1 MTVGIAY
8 ANLGHPSRDI
18 NDNFDDFRDMVWSFF
33 GAGSSLQEL
42 YVSHDKMKP
51 EFWPVLAEAAKWSK
65 GNENIL
71 KDTHWIGGSPIN
83 LEVYGFA
90 SWSPEKGI
98 ITLRNPADNLVEY
111 NLNLKHVLEIPN
123 SNIRFYTLTSARPD
137 DLEFDAINV
146 GIEKDVTIK
155 LQAFETKVLEA
166 IPIEE

>member
-1 MTVGIAY
+1 MPD
-8 ANLGHPSRDI
+8 L
-18 NDNFDDFRDMVWSFF
+18 
-33 GAGSSLQEL
+33 
-42 YVSHDKMKP
+42 
-51 EFWPVLAEAAKWSK
+51 K

-83 LEVYGFA
+83 LEVYAFA

-123 SNIRFYTLTSARPD
+123 SNIRFYILTSARPD
-137 DLEFDAINV
+137 DLEFDTIKV
-146 GIEKDVTIK
+146 GIEKDVTIE

-166 IPIEE
+166 IPSEE